1 MQQTWGDRMVAGQS
15 VDLSPLVRR
24 VLAPNPS
31 PLTGPGTNSYLL
43 GHGEVTLIDPGPDDP
58 NHLRALLA
66 ALRPGEQITR
76 ILLTHAHRDHSALV
90 PALQQATGAP
100 SFAFGT
106 VASGANPAWATLA
119 GLGGGE
125 GRDEA
130 FTPDHLLR
138 DGDVLPGPDWQL
150 EVLHTPGH
158 LGGHLSFALGEAIFS
173 GDQAMGWATS
183 IVSPPD
189 GDMSDYMRSL
199 DRLIAAA
206 PARLWPGH
214 GEEVSPA
221 LPRLHELR
229 DHRRAREAQV
239 LTALTEAPGTAAELA
254 ARIYT
259 EIPSALL
266 PAAARNVLAHLLD
279 LEVRGAITARP
290 ATSADAIWHAVPS

>member
-1 MQQTWGDRMVAGQS
+1 MQQTWGDRLVAGDPF
-15 VDLSPLVRR
+15 DLSPLVRR
-24 VLAPNPS
+24 VLAANPS
-31 PLTGPGTNSYLL
+31 ALTGPGTNSYLL
-43 GHGEVTLIDPGPDDP
+43 GQGEVTVIDPGPDDP
-58 NHLRALLA
+58 RHLRALLA
-66 ALRPGEQITR
+66 ALRPGEKITR

-90 PALQQATGAP
+90 PALQAATGAP
-100 SFAFGT
+100 SYAFGN
-106 VASGANPAWATLA
+106 VRSGANPAWTGLA

-138 DGDVLPGPDWQL
+138 DGDIIPGAGWQL
-150 EVLHTPGH
+150 QALHTPGH
-158 LGGHLSFALGEAIFS
+158 LGGHLSFILGDAIFS

-189 GDMSDYMRSL
+189 GDMSDYMHSL

-229 DHRRAREAQV
+229 NHRRGREAQI
-239 LTALTEAPGTAAELA
+239 LQALTLAPGTASELA

-259 EIPSALL
+259 EIPAALL

-279 LEVRGAITARP
+279 LGARGAITAQP
-290 ATSADAIWHAVPS
+290 ATSADATWSAVRP